1 METDVA
7 TRSPCRIMVDW
18 QSLLKRN
25 AGDLKTPAL
34 VIDLD
39 AFERNIAKMADH
51 CRATGISLRPHAKT
65 HKCAEIARRQISAG
79 AVGQCC
85 ASLDEAEML
94 VGAGVPSVL
103 VTSPLVAEA
112 SIRQLLTLSAACPG
126 LMAVVDSAGM
136 VERLAQAAFGADQRL
151 KLLVD
156 IDIGHHR
163 TGIAP
168 GKPACTLASAIASS
182 PSLEFIGIQGY
193 AGHLMHLADRAERQ
207 ERSAA
212 ALDQLR
218 LTRDLLSSMGLAPRI
233 VTGGG
238 TGSFDIDPAEQIL
251 TELQAGS
258 YVFMDR
264 QYNDVWGDGPPFETS
279 LFVLTRVVS
288 ANHPGM
294 ATTDAG
300 LKAFSTDADA
310 PLISFGPGPG
320 ATYSFFGDEYG
331 RVTLSEGEAITLGDA
346 VACVAPHCDPTVN
359 LYGHYLVVRGGE
371 LVDSWPIASG
381 KYRT

>member
-1 METDVA
+1 MTDGRN
-7 TRSPCRIMVDW
+7 TPGRDMVDW
-18 QSLLKRN
+18 PFLLQRN
-25 AGDLKTPAL
+25 AADIQTPAL

-39 AFERNIAKMADH
+39 AFERNVRKMADH
-51 CRATGISLRPHAKT
+51 CRENGISLRAHAKT
-65 HKCAEIARRQISAG
+65 HKCAEIARRQIAAG

-94 VGAGVPSVL
+94 VSAGIGSIL
-103 VTSPLVAEA
+103 VTSPLVTEA
-112 SIRQLLTLSAACPG
+112 AIQRLMKLNATAPG
-126 LMAVVDSAGM
+126 LMAVADNHQAAQ
-136 VERLAQAAFGADQRL
+136 RLAQAALGAGQTL

-168 GKPACTLASAIASS
+168 GKAACALAAAIAKS
-182 PSLEFIGIQGY
+182 PNLEFAGIQGY
-193 AGHLMHLADRAERQ
+193 AGHLMHLADRGERQ
-207 ERSAA
+207 TRSAG
-212 ALDQLR
+212 ALEQLR
-218 LTRDLLSSMGLAPRI
+218 LTRDQLHDMGLAPRI
-233 VTGGG
+233 ITGGG

-264 QYNDVWGDGPPFETS
+264 QYNEVWTDAPPFETS

-310 PLISFGPGPG
+310 PVISFGPG
-320 ATYSFFGDEYG
+320 AAYSFFGDEYG
-331 RVTLSEGEAITLGDA
+331 CITLADSVAAQPGDA
-346 VACVAPHCDPTVN
+346 VACMVPHCDPTVN
-359 LYGHYLVVRGGE
+359 LYGHYLVVQGGE
-371 LVDSWPIASG
+371 LVDRWPIASG
-381 KYRT
+381 KYRA

>member
-1 METDVA
+1 
-7 TRSPCRIMVDW
+7 MVDW
-18 QSLLKRN
+18 SFLLQRN
-25 AGDLKTPAL
+25 AADIQTPAL
-34 VIDLD
+34 IIDLE
-39 AFERNIAKMADH
+39 AFERNVAKMAGH
-51 CRATGISLRPHAKT
+51 CRDHGISLRAHAKT
-65 HKCAEIARRQISAG
+65 HKCAEIARRQVAAG
-79 AVGQCC
+79 AIGQCC

-94 VGAGVPSVL
+94 VGAGIGSVL
-103 VTSPLVAEA
+103 ITSPLVTEA
-112 SIRQLLTLSAACPG
+112 AIHRLLKLNAVAPG
-126 LMAVVDSAGM
+126 LMAVADNPQAVA
-136 VERLAQAAFGADQRL
+136 RLAQAAVSVGQTL

-168 GKPACTLASAIASS
+168 GAAACALAAAIAQS
-182 PSLEFIGIQGY
+182 PNLEFVGIQGY

-207 ERSAA
+207 ERSPA
-212 ALDQLR
+212 ALEQLR
-218 LTRDLLSSMGLAPRI
+218 LTRDQLRGMGLSPRI

-238 TGSFDIDPAEQIL
+238 TGSFDIDPAENVL

-264 QYNDVWGDGPPFETS
+264 QYNDVWTGEGVPFETS

-310 PLISFGPGPG
+310 PVISFGPGESYG
-320 ATYSFFGDEYG
+320 FFGDEYG
-331 RVTLSEGEAITLGDA
+331 RLTLAENVTAQAGDA
-346 VACVAPHCDPTVN
+346 VACVVPHCDPTVN

-371 LVDSWPIASG
+371 LVDRWPITSG